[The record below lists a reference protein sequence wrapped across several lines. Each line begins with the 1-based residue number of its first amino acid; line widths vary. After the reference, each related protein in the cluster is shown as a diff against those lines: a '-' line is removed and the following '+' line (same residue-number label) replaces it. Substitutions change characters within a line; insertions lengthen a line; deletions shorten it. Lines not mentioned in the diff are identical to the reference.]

1 MAVVAEVTAAAL
13 EAEVLVAVSAVVAVA
28 VAVPR
33 QVGKTKNINNI
44 LIKVSIMKK
53 NHLIL
58 IGIAVVAIVIFGW
71 VKSTYNGMVGV
82 EEEATTAL
90 ANVQSAYQRR
100 ADLIPNLVEV
110 VKGYAAHEKET
121 FESVVNARAK
131 ATSITLDADNI
142 EEFQKA
148 QGELSS
154 ALGRLIAVGEAYPE
168 LKANENFRELQVQL
182 EGTENRINEER
193 NKANLKIQDYNIAI
207 RRFPSNMLAGMF
219 GFEKMNKF
227 EAEAGAEKAPQV
239 KF

>member
-1 MAVVAEVTAAAL
+1 MAVLVVA
-13 EAEVLVAVSAVVAVA
+13 AVA

-33 QVGKTKNINNI
+33 RVGKTKII
-44 LIKVSIMKK
+44 IKYLKVSIMKK

>member
-1 MAVVAEVTAAAL
+1 
-13 EAEVLVAVSAVVAVA
+13 
-28 VAVPR
+28 
-33 QVGKTKNINNI
+33 
-44 LIKVSIMKK
+44 MKK

-58 IGIAVVAIVIFGW
+58 IGIAVVVIVIFGW
-71 VKSTYNGMVGV
+71 VKSTYNGMVGI

-193 NKANLKIQDYNIAI
+193 NKANLKIQNYNISI
-207 RRFPSNMLAGMF
+207 RRFPSNLLAGMF